1 MPLTP
6 SLPGRLLRGGVIAGL
21 LLSTLLPASVR
32 AAGNELVLVCH
43 LTGSAKNDLVII
55 HVDESSLYGH
65 GYDEVAL
72 SDDCRPAGGG
82 GGGGGGGSTDPG
94 GGTTDPGGGAP
105 GGSTPGTPP
114 GGTDPGG
121 TDPGGPNP
129 GGPRSPSMELAGSA
143 GIGSRGAVRE
153 ARAPFVLMVGDARIV
168 LPATDTLGNLLAR
181 SGRGQTLGFAMVF
194 LAAAGTFLLVL
205 FGAIA
210 RRRV

>member
-1 MPLTP
+1 MPLTH
-6 SLPGRLLRGGVIAGL
+6 SLSRRLVRGGLVGGL
-21 LLSTLLPASVR
+21 LLATLLPASVR

-65 GYDEVAL
+65 GYDEIAL

-82 GGGGGGGSTDPG
+82 GGGGGGSDPGGGTTDPG
-94 GGTTDPGGGAP
+94 GGTTDPGGGSP
-105 GGSTPGTPP
+105 GGSTPGTP
-114 GGTDPGG
+114 PGG

-129 GGPRSPSMELAGSA
+129 GGPRSPSMDLAGSA

-153 ARAPFVLMVGDARIV
+153 ARAPFVLMVGDARIE
-168 LPATDTLGNLLAR
+168 LPATDTLGSLLAR
-181 SGRGQTLGFAMVF
+181 SSRGQTLGFAMVF

-210 RRRV
+210 RRRI